1 MAKNTIKG
9 ITVEIGGDTTKLGKA
24 LEDVNKKSSELSSE
38 LGQVNRLLKLDP
50 GNADLLAQKQKILA
64 EAVANTAS
72 KLDTLKQA
80 EKQVQA
86 QFERGEASEEQV
98 RALQRE
104 IVATEKKMDSYKK
117 AAKETAD
124 EIENIGSKSEKAD
137 KQLAEMGTS
146 MKDMANNSLKAVGAA
161 VGAAVAAL
169 TAAAETTREYRTE
182 MGKLDTA
189 FTTSGFSSEAAT
201 DAYKELVSI
210 LGETDQSVE
219 AASHLAK
226 LTDNEKDLAKW
237 TGDILPGIFATFGD
251 SLPIEGLTEAANE
264 TAKVGQVTG
273 PLADAIN
280 WATAESDA
288 WTEALSGNAA
298 AQEAFLA
305 ATAEGASAEDAFNAA
320 LAAVS
325 TEQERQ
331 ALITESLTSIYGGA
345 AAAYKETNAEVIAAN
360 KANEEWT
367 ASLAEIGGAV
377 EPLITEVK
385 SFGAAL
391 LSDVAPVVTKL
402 LDNLPALG
410 VALGGLTA
418 ALISFK
424 VTALGGLPAVIAK
437 VTTAAKAL
445 WAVLAANPVGLIIT
459 AVAALVAGFI
469 YLWNNC
475 EGFRNFFLNLWE
487 TIKTAISGFVEWLKG
502 AWTSVTETWASVTGW
517 LATAKES
524 VVTWFSD
531 LWTSITGWFSNLWT
545 SITDWL
551 STAWTNITQ
560 WLTSLPERAREAAA
574 TFLANVVEFFSQLP
588 YQIGYFLG
596 TVLGSIARWVV
607 DTAANA
613 KEMGTQFVQNV
624 VTFFTELPGEIAQF
638 LTDAYDKTK
647 TWVADMVSKA
657 KEVGTEFI
665 NNVVSFFK
673 TLPGKI
679 AQFFTDAFNKTKTW
693 VTDMV
698 SKAKDMGTKFINA
711 VVSFFQNLPG
721 KIATWL
727 LSALQ
732 KVTTWAKD
740 MATKGKNAAKELVN
754 AVVNGLKNLPSKVG
768 EVGKSLITGL
778 WNGVTSKIN
787 WLKDKISSFAS
798 GILDGIKDAFGVN
811 SPSKETAWIGEMLDQ
826 GLAQGVLSAKKSPV
840 QAMQQVSGSVLDAA
854 AGDLDGLKLER
865 QLSRKQVAVQAAPA
879 LSSSG
884 LETMLDKILQAVEKG
899 QVLLLDGDQLVGAT
913 ASRYD
918 SKLGQRRALAAR
930 GAV

>member
-9 ITVEIGGDTTKLGKA
+9 ITIEIGGDTTKLGKA

-38 LGQVNRLLKLDP
+38 LGQVNRLLNLDP

-64 EAVANTAS
+64 EAVENTAS

-137 KQLAEMGTS
+137 KQLAEMGTT
-146 MKDMANNSLKAVGAA
+146 MNDMANTGFKVLGAA
-161 VGAAVAAL
+161 VGTAITAL

-189 FTTSGFSSEAAT
+189 FTTSGFSSEAAAN
-201 DAYKELVSI
+201 AYKELVSI

-288 WTEALSGNAA
+288 WTEALSGNVA

-305 ATAEGASAEDAFNAA
+305 ATAEGAGAEDAFNAA

-331 ALITESLTSIYGGA
+331 TLITESLTSIYGGA

-402 LDNLPALG
+402 LDNLPVLG

-418 ALISFK
+418 ALIAFK

-437 VTTAAKAL
+437 ITTAAKAL
-445 WAVLAANPVGLIIT
+445 GAVLAANPVGLIIT
-459 AVAALVAGFI
+459 AVAAVVAALI
-469 YLWNNC
+469 YAWNNC
-475 EGFRNFFLNLWE
+475 EGFRNFVLNLWE
-487 TIKTAISGFVEWLKG
+487 TIKTVISGVVEWLKG
-502 AWTSVTETWASVTGW
+502 AWTSITETWASITGW

-531 LWTSITGWFSNLWT
+531 LWTSITEWFTGLWT
-545 SITDWL
+545 SIADWF

-574 TFLANVVEFFSQLP
+574 NFLSNVVEFFSQLP
-588 YQIGYFLG
+588 YQIGYYLG
-596 TVLGSIARWVV
+596 AGLGSIARWVV
-607 DTAANA
+607 DTATNA

-624 VTFFTELPGEIAQF
+624 VTFFTELPGKIAQF
-638 LTDAYDKTK
+638 LTDAYDKAK
-647 TWVADMVSKA
+647 TWVTDMVSKA

-665 NNVVSFFK
+665 NHVVSFFK
-673 TLPGKI
+673 TLPGKL

-698 SKAKDMGTKFINA
+698 SKAKDMGTKFIDA
-711 VVSFFQNLPG
+711 VVSFFKNLPG

-740 MATKGKNAAKELVN
+740 MATKGTSAAKELVN

-768 EVGKSLITGL
+768 EIGKSLITGL
-778 WNGVTSKIN
+778 WNGITSKIN

-826 GLAQGVLSAKKSPV
+826 GLAQGVLNARKSPV
-840 QAMQQVSGSVLDAA
+840 QAMQQVSGSVLNAA

-865 QLSRKQVAVQAAPA
+865 QLSRKQAAVQAAPM
-879 LSSSG
+879 LSGSG
-884 LETMLDKILQAVEKG
+884 LEAKLDKILQAVEKG

-918 SKLGQRRALAAR
+918 SKLGQRRALVAR

>member
-9 ITVEIGGDTTKLGKA
+9 ITIEIGGDTTKLGKA

-64 EAVANTAS
+64 EAVENTAS

-104 IVATEKKMDSYKK
+104 IVATEKKMDGYKK
-117 AAKETAD
+117 AAKETAE
-124 EIENIGSKSEKAD
+124 EIENIGSKAEKAD

-146 MKDMANNSLKAVGAA
+146 MNDMANTGFKVLGATVGAA
-161 VGAAVAAL
+161 VTAL

-201 DAYKELVSI
+201 NAYKELVSI

-391 LSDVAPVVTKL
+391 LSDVAPVVVKL

-475 EGFRNFFLNLWE
+475 EGFRDFFLNLWE
-487 TIKTAISGFVEWLKG
+487 TIKTAISGFVDWLKG
-502 AWTSVTETWASVTGW
+502 AWASITETWASITGW

-524 VVTWFSD
+524 VATWFSD
-531 LWTSITGWFSNLWT
+531 LWTSITGWFSGLWT
-545 SITDWL
+545 SIADWL

-574 TFLANVVEFFSQLP
+574 NFLANVVEFFSQLP

-596 TVLGSIARWVV
+596 TVLGSIARWAV

-624 VTFFTELPGEIAQF
+624 VTFFTELPGKIAQF

-647 TWVADMVSKA
+647 TWVTDMVSKA
-657 KEVGTEFI
+657 KDMGTKFI
-665 NNVVSFFK
+665 NTVVSFFK

-727 LSALQ
+727 SNALQ

-740 MATKGKNAAKELVN
+740 MAAKGTNAAKELVN
-754 AVVNGLKNLPSKVG
+754 AVVTGLKNLPTKVG

-778 WNGVTSKIN
+778 WNGITSKVN
-787 WLKDKISSFAS
+787 WLKNKISSFAS

-865 QLSRKQVAVQAAPA
+865 QLSRQQVAVQTVPA
-879 LSSSG
+879 LSSGG

-899 QVLLLDGDQLVGAT
+899 QVLLLDGEQLVGAT